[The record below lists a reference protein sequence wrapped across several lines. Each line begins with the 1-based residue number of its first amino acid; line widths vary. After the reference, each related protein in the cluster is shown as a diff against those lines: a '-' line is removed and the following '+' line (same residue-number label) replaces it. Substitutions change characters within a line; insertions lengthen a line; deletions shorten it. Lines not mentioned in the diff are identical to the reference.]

1 VRAVNLI
8 PPEERRGLGGGAGRS
23 GGAVYVLLGA
33 LGVMVIAAAGYVLAG
48 NQITERQGDI
58 ARVKAE
64 KRIAVQEAA
73 ALRPYREFAQLRQTR
88 VQTVQ
93 SLASSRFDWDRVLR
107 QLGRVLPTN
116 VWLTSLTGTVAPG
129 VTFGSGGAAGGST
142 NQIRSQLPV
151 PAIELVGC
159 TTSQA
164 EVSRVMTR
172 LRLMDEVTRVSL
184 ASSEKVEGAQASQ
197 RPAGGTR
204 GGGGDADCRHGNAK
218 FPRFELVVFFK
229 ALPGAAAGA
238 PGAPSGAQPG
248 APQTP
253 PSSGSGSNP
262 NQSAGNDSRP
272 QGPRE
277 GAQQRSASSG
287 GAG

>member
-1 VRAVNLI
+1 
-8 PPEERRGLGGGAGRS
+8 
-23 GGAVYVLLGA
+23 
-33 LGVMVIAAAGYVLAG
+33 
-48 NQITERQGDI
+48 
-58 ARVKAE
+58 
-64 KRIAVQEAA
+64 
-73 ALRPYREFAQLRQTR
+73 
-88 VQTVQ
+88 
-93 SLASSRFDWDRVLR
+93 
-107 QLGRVLPTN
+107 VLPTN

-142 NQIRSQLPV
+142 NQIRSQLQV

-184 ASSEKVEGAQASQ
+184 ASSEKVEGAAAAQ
-197 RPAGGTR
+197 RPAGGR
-204 GGGGDADCRHGNAK
+204 ASGGAGGDADCRHGNAK

-229 ALPGAAAGA
+229 AMPGAAAGGQ
-238 PGAPSGAQPG
+238 PGAPGAQPG

-253 PSSGSGSNP
+253 PPAGNNSNGS
-262 NQSAGNDSRP
+262 QSASNDSPAQSNR
-272 QGPRE
+272 Q
-277 GAQQRSASSG
+277 GAQRPATPG

>member
-1 VRAVNLI
+1 MRAVNLI

-23 GGAVYVLLGA
+23 GGAVYAVLGV
-33 LGVMVIAAAGYVLAG
+33 LGVMVIAAAAYVLAG
-48 NQITERQGDI
+48 NQITERQADI
-58 ARVKAE
+58 ARVKGE
-64 KRIAVQEAA
+64 KQVAQQEAA

-88 VQTVQ
+88 IQTVQ

-107 QLGRVLPTN
+107 QLSRVLPTN
-116 VWLTSLTGTVAPG
+116 VWLTALTGTVAPG
-129 VTFGSGGAAGGST
+129 VTFGAGGAAGGTT

-184 ASSEKVEGAQASQ
+184 AASEKVESAGVSA
-197 RPAGGTR
+197 RPAGGAA
-204 GGGGDADCRHGNAK
+204 GGGGDADCRRGNAK
-218 FPRFELVVFFK
+218 FPRFELVVFFQ
-229 ALPGAAAGA
+229 AMPGAAAGA
-238 PGAPSGAQPG
+238 QPGAPGGTP

-253 PSSGSGSNP
+253 PPSGGSGD
-262 NQSAGNDSRP
+262 NQAAGNSG
-272 QGPRE
+272 QAQNPR
-277 GAQQRSASSG
+277 GTAQQRSASTG